1 MWNNKKYITSA
12 EHEYINVKSG
22 DRETACSFL
31 YENSTL
37 RKRIVFRFPHRVIKI
52 LSRLLLDSLICS
64 GRAFVLSLFR
74 LWSILILFQRPFITE
89 VTKQNKSLQN
99 AWGFGWFFFFSPL
112 FFPFVSHGC
121 FCLCKWEHRFGIF
134 LESFL
139 SKIWPSNGEN
149 YWTQWHQVGVVLIW
163 IYKVAASY
171 LHLLQEKENS
181 LIPFNQMYSL

>member
-12 EHEYINVKSG
+12 EHEYINVKSR

-99 AWGFGWFFFFSPL
+99 AWVFVFLVFW
-112 FFPFVSHGC
+112 FFPFFFLLSVMAVSAC
-121 FCLCKWEHRFGIF
+121 ANVSMD
-134 LESFL
+134 LESFWNHSSPKFGL
-139 SKIWPSNGEN
+139 LMAKIIGHNDTKSE
-149 YWTQWHQVGVVLIW
+149 
-163 IYKVAASY
+163 
-171 LHLLQEKENS
+171 
-181 LIPFNQMYSL
+181 